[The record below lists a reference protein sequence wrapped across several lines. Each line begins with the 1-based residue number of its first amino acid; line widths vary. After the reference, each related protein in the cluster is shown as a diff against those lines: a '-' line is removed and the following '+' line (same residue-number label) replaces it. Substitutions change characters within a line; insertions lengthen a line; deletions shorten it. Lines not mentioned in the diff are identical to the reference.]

1 MGTIRVGKKNPKA
14 ITPNGW
20 STVGSG
26 VVSSVA
32 AVKKELSGEE
42 RERFIRDLLS
52 PLPKEQWVSALREHG
67 FAAEADEC
75 ERSLAEEHLRELNA
89 KARAERLA
97 AILQLPESEQLQ
109 LLVEEGY
116 HEYADSLRKKLS
128 AEAAAPDEEESP
140 SDEAPV
146 DDDKVGGDVPAELT
160 AAEPAAG
167 VEGEESS
174 STEEAP
180 AEQTAVAPVKKVS
193 KPKSAPKRGVKKTK

>member
-32 AVKKELSGEE
+32 VGKKELSGEE
-42 RERFIRDLLS
+42 RERFIKDLLS

-67 FAAEADEC
+67 FVDEAADC
-75 ERSLAEEHLRELNA
+75 ERSLAEEHLRELNM
-89 KARAERLA
+89 KERAERLA
-97 AILQLPESEQLQ
+97 AIRQLPEVEQLP
-109 LLVEEGY
+109 LLVEEGFDEEANAL
-116 HEYADSLRKKLS
+116 HEKLS
-128 AEAAAPDEEESP
+128 AEPYKPAEGSEPAAPDEEKSP
-140 SDEAPV
+140 SDEAPA

-160 AAEPAAG
+160 AVKPAA
-167 VEGEESS
+167 
-174 STEEAP
+174 
-180 AEQTAVAPVKKVS
+180 KVS